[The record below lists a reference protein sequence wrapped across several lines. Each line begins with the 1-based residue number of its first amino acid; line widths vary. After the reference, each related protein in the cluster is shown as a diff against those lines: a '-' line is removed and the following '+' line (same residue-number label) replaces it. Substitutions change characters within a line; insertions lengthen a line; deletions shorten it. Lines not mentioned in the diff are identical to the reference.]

1 MLCSILFKII
11 LMNFIIRIIVTGAVA
26 FGLAQVL
33 SGIHVDTFWTAIV
46 FALVLAIINAVIRPI
61 LVILT
66 IPISILSLGL
76 FLLVINALTVLL
88 ASKFVKGFSIDG
100 FWWALLFGLLLSI
113 LSSIL
118 FSRKEQKKS

>member
-66 IPISILSLGL
+66 IPISILTLGL

-88 ASKFVKGFSIDG
+88 ASKFVNGFRIDG